1 MSMTNHY
8 QKIIAWSEEDQCYV
22 GTCPSL
28 MLGGCHGDNE
38 IAPFSDDE
46 WIDKDESLEFSDQ
59 ELEMANVS
67 FSQNEQQI
75 CESQGL
81 TSLKEKLN
89 DIKPKLS
96 VI

>member
-1 MSMTNHY
+1 V
-8 QKIIAWSEEDQCYV
+8 KLKD
-22 GTCPSL
+22 
-28 MLGGCHGDNE
+28 

-46 WIDKDESLEFSDQ
+46 WIDEDESVEFSDQ

-67 FSQNEQQI
+67 FSQNEQLI

>member
-1 MSMTNHY
+1 V
-8 QKIIAWSEEDQCYV
+8 KLKD
-22 GTCPSL
+22 
-28 MLGGCHGDNE
+28 

-46 WIDKDESLEFSDQ
+46 WIDEAESLEFSDQ
-59 ELEMANVS
+59 ELEMVNVS

>member
-1 MSMTNHY
+1 MNVKLKDIVT
-8 QKIIAWSEEDQCYV
+8 
-22 GTCPSL
+22 
-28 MLGGCHGDNE
+28 
-38 IAPFSDDE
+38 FSDDE

-59 ELEMANVS
+59 ELEMVNVS

>member
-1 MSMTNHY
+1 MNV
-8 QKIIAWSEEDQCYV
+8 KLKD
-22 GTCPSL
+22 
-28 MLGGCHGDNE
+28 

-46 WIDKDESLEFSDQ
+46 WIDEDESLEFSDQ
-59 ELEMANVS
+59 ELEMVIVS

>member
-1 MSMTNHY
+1 MNM
-8 QKIIAWSEEDQCYV
+8 KLKD
-22 GTCPSL
+22 
-28 MLGGCHGDNE
+28 

-59 ELEMANVS
+59 ELEMVNVS

>member
-1 MSMTNHY
+1 MNV
-8 QKIIAWSEEDQCYV
+8 KLKD
-22 GTCPSL
+22 
-28 MLGGCHGDNE
+28 

-46 WIDKDESLEFSDQ
+46 WIDEDESLEFSDQ
-59 ELEMANVS
+59 ELEMVNVS

-89 DIKPKLS
+89 GIKPKLS